1 MNHDRLKE
9 APVFEKVLPNS
20 QYSKNGGKCAIRNYR
35 ITAHGKDGQDGKK
48 KHGNT
53 KIQNS
58 TITFL
63 DIKKHTVLLF
73 QVTKLRDCTSTWK
86 WPWKSFFPYLFVALH
101 TAVSVCTLFPNKR
114 FALNEIFQQYA
125 SKFAL
130 FHIVV

>member
-63 DIKKHTVLLF
+63 DIKN
-73 QVTKLRDCTSTWK
+73 CISEPI
-86 WPWKSFFPYLFVALH
+86 WPIL
-101 TAVSVCTLFPNKR
+101 
-114 FALNEIFQQYA
+114 QQ
-125 SKFAL
+125 KFAVFEVFFGISVNNFFMGGFFKL
-130 FHIVV
+130 A